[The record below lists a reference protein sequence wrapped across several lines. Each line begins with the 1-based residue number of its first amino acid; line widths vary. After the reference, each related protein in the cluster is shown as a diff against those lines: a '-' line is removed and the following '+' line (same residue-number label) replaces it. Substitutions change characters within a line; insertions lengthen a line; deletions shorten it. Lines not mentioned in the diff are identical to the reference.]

1 MERMNKEPEKE
12 LDLIDLIRIC
22 GSFVIK
28 IVSTLL
34 KVGLK
39 KWYILLG
46 SVLLGVALSII
57 IPNYV
62 IKRNRSE
69 VFINNNASTSTRF
82 ISEIEAISALSR
94 DTLSKMFDLD
104 KEVVNSL
111 ISIRAHRVLVY
122 DKKYINTR
130 VDKEDEYYKLE
141 EGVLVHPNFFTVEM
155 VSTDISSLEKLNIS
169 LLNYLNY
176 NSQFTEINTNRIKAL
191 KKELNAYKHEVA
203 MLDSIRVK
211 KYLSSESNQQ
221 MNYGG
226 ASEFF
231 FARGGDDD
239 ENIKNSI
246 IELNNKIIRIEG
258 ILENDTLAVE
268 QGSTIKLT
276 STYLDGYAKTLIIY
290 VAVCFALAYIL
301 IFLYSYK
308 NEISEWFYSNK

>member
-1 MERMNKEPEKE
+1 M
-12 LDLIDLIRIC
+12 
-22 GSFVIK
+22 
-28 IVSTLL
+28 
-34 KVGLK
+34 
-39 KWYILLG
+39 
-46 SVLLGVALSII
+46 
-57 IPNYV
+57 
-62 IKRNRSE
+62 
-69 VFINNNASTSTRF
+69 
-82 ISEIEAISALSR
+82 
-94 DTLSKMFDLD
+94 
-104 KEVVNSL
+104 
-111 ISIRAHRVLVY
+111 
-122 DKKYINTR
+122 
-130 VDKEDEYYKLE
+130 
-141 EGVLVHPNFFTVEM
+141 VHPNFFTVEM

>member
-28 IVSTLL
+28 IISTLL

-104 KEVVNSL
+104 KEVANSL

-141 EGVLVHPNFFTVEM
+141 DGVLVHPNFFTVEM

-169 LLNYLNY
+169 NFPL
-176 NSQFTEINTNRIKAL
+176 
-191 KKELNAYKHEVA
+191 
-203 MLDSIRVK
+203 
-211 KYLSSESNQQ
+211 
-221 MNYGG
+221 
-226 ASEFF
+226 
-231 FARGGDDD
+231 
-239 ENIKNSI
+239 
-246 IELNNKIIRIEG
+246 
-258 ILENDTLAVE
+258 
-268 QGSTIKLT
+268 
-276 STYLDGYAKTLIIY
+276 
-290 VAVCFALAYIL
+290 
-301 IFLYSYK
+301 
-308 NEISEWFYSNK
+308 

>member
-34 KVGLK
+34 KVGLR

-69 VFINNNASTSTRF
+69 VLINNNASTSTRF

-155 VSTDISSLEKLNIS
+155 VSTDISSLEKLNTS
-169 LLNYLNY
+169 LLSYLNY
-176 NSQFTEINTNRIKAL
+176 NSQFTEINAKRIKAL
-191 KKELNAYKHEVA
+191 NKELKAYKHEIA